1 MNTVLEVPLRQV
13 CTRFLFFCFFLIL
26 YIQLNQLILDVRTSK
41 VLRRHLAGFFFFFLN
56 KWVWPRGLGPW
67 CMCHVH
73 LPSWGAQHRGW
84 WLAAF
89 RRGLPTI
96 NCGFWS
102 EVGSLDVLVLT
113 YCTAVSLPGEGVK
126 AVRFPGVGKS
136 HTQSRHQWWM
146 ENHSSTLI
154 PGGQVYRGDRPNAL
168 TIQDDVLGTYT
179 IPGEARGHGPLAD
192 MWQRERGSQT
202 PVS

>member
-1 MNTVLEVPLRQV
+1 MSLAQRTRSLVYVPRPPP
-13 CTRFLFFCFFLIL
+13 
-26 YIQLNQLILDVRTSK
+26 
-41 VLRRHLAGFFFFFLN
+41 VLRSPAQGLMAGCIQERFT
-56 KWVWPRGLGPW
+56 R
-67 CMCHVH
+67 
-73 LPSWGAQHRGW
+73 
-84 WLAAF
+84 
-89 RRGLPTI
+89 
-96 NCGFWS
+96 GFWS